1 MVLSH
6 RACNEDL
13 SYYEQRLGLGFASVA
28 AAYSDLWQGRLASVV
43 EGAVVN
49 SSLGLNSFWV
59 WKPLVRRRTIVSF
72 IAGQPLGYY
81 GSWALFSL
89 SHHFI
94 VWLAALRAYPQRKSI
109 PFRNYAILGDDVVIG
124 DSMVAREYSLI
135 LQGLKVVVSAKK
147 SLLSSLGAFEFAKKF
162 DCWGGTVD

>member
-1 MVLSH
+1 M
-6 RACNEDL
+6 
-13 SYYEQRLGLGFASVA
+13 
-28 AAYSDLWQGRLASVV
+28 
-43 EGAVVN
+43 
-49 SSLGLNSFWV
+49 
-59 WKPLVRRRTIVSF
+59 SF